1 MPEKSLQG
9 CIISTTQMFGL
20 VRKDGE
26 DFMDGFHALSIDARQ
41 AIDLDRS

>member
-1 MPEKSLQG
+1 
-9 CIISTTQMFGL
+9 
-20 VRKDGE
+20 DGE

>member
-1 MPEKSLQG
+1 MPEKSLRG

-26 DFMDGFHALSIDARQ
+26 DFMDGFHALSIDERQ
-41 AIDLDRS
+41 AIALDRS